1 MKTMHTL
8 LKNAFNTTLFF
19 NRYISVMSKFI
30 VTLMF
35 SSFII
40 ACTQTPERPS
50 PNSTQALSNEK
61 ISISSSEREEY
72 KRGLIALHNNE
83 DDDAEKIFNNFIKN
97 NSKLAGAYTNLAL
110 LHFKKKEYKHSL
122 KLVNQALL
130 KNPKQAQAY
139 QLRAQIFVNIGKIH
153 DAKKDYIQA
162 IKLKPDYIN
171 AQYNLALLY
180 DIYLQEIA
188 LAIKHYEIYLSLIKK
203 PDDTTK
209 EWVNHL
215 KETLANG

>member
-1 MKTMHTL
+1 MNKF
-8 LKNAFNTTLFF
+8 K
-19 NRYISVMSKFI
+19 IS
-30 VTLMF
+30 LAF

-40 ACTQTPERPS
+40 ALTACTQVPERPS
-50 PNSTQALSNEK
+50 TTSSQALSNEK
-61 ISISSSEREEY
+61 ISISSGEREEY

-83 DDDAEKIFNNFIKN
+83 DDEANKIFNNFIKN
-97 NSKLAGAYTNLAL
+97 NPQLAGAYTNLAL
-110 LHFKKKEYKHSL
+110 LHFKKKEYKQSL
-122 KLVNQALL
+122 KLVNHALQ

-139 QLRAQIFVNIGKIH
+139 QLRAQIFVNSGKIH

-180 DIYLQEIA
+180 DIYLQEIS

-215 KETLANG
+215 KGTLANG